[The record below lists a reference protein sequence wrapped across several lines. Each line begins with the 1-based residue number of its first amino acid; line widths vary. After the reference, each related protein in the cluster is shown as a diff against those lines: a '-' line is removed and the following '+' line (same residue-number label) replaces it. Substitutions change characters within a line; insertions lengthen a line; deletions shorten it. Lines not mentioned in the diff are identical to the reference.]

1 VTCKDDDEDEACK
14 EEEEEEDKKE
24 DASDET
30 AADAEGE
37 EKKEEAEEEKKEEET
52 ATESEEEK
60 KEGDAAEGEEK
71 KENETASEEEPK
83 KKKKRT
89 KTVEKEKKKVHK
101 RTLKVDTY
109 HVGRIKPYTSDIL
122 QESTDKLQALAAA
135 DKERMLLEESKN
147 KVESYVY
154 HIKNTLLDDE
164 ENISKVTNEEQRA
177 EVLKLAEDAEEWM
190 YDEGYDADLPTYE
203 DKYAELSV
211 PMEKIKRRVKE
222 AEDRPSAIKALTK
235 KLTKIEKLMAD
246 WVESLPQV
254 TEEERAGV
262 LESVEGVR
270 KWIAEKEEEQSK
282 TDPWEEPVFTSEE
295 VPLQTKEIESAVKK
309 LSKKPKPKPPAEE
322 EKNEAEAEADGAKE
336 EEGGEEKKE
345 EGAEEAEAEGEKKE
359 EEEAASEEAK
369 ADDEL

>member
-14 EEEEEEDKKE
+14 EEEEEEAPAAE
-24 DASDET
+24 DA
-30 AADAEGE
+30 AVEGE
-37 EKKEEAEEEKKEEET
+37 EKKEEAAEEEKKEEEAT
-52 ATESEEEK
+52 AEGEEEK
-60 KEGDAAEGEEK
+60 KEEEAAAEGEEK
-71 KENETASEEEPK
+71 KENETAAAEEEPK